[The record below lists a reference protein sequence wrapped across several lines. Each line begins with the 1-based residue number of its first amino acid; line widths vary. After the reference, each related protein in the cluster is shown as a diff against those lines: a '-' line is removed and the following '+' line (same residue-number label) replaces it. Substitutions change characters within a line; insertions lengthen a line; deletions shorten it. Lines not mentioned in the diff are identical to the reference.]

1 MRMLRVLSA
10 ALATSVI
17 LAGCGPDS
25 RQQAASDSPPAEAA
39 EVSSKNFGDYVLH
52 FNAIST
58 DQLEPD
64 VARAYSI
71 ARSKSRAMLNVT
83 ILKVVE
89 DGAGVAVA
97 GTVNVSAANLTGQI
111 KNLTVRQIQEG
122 DAIYYIGDVAIAN
135 GETLIFDI
143 DATPVD
149 ETRRLSVRFSRQ
161 FFTD

>member
-17 LAGCGPDS
+17 LAGCGPDAK
-25 RQQAASDSPPAEAA
+25 QQATSSSPPAESA
-39 EVSSKNFGDYVLH
+39 EVSSKNFGDYVIH
-52 FNAIST
+52 FNAMST

-64 VARAYSI
+64 VARAYNI

-83 ILKVVE
+83 ILKTAKDSV
-89 DGAGVAVA
+89 GMSVA
-97 GTVNVSAANLTGQI
+97 GNVEVSAANLTGQI
-111 KNLTVRQIQEG
+111 KNLTLRQIQEG
-122 DAIYYIGDVAIAN
+122 DAVYYIGDVAIAN

-143 DATPVD
+143 DATPD
-149 ETRRLSVRFSRQ
+149 NETRKLSVRFSRQ

>member
-1 MRMLRVLSA
+1 MGMLRVICA
-10 ALATSVI
+10 ALAASVM
-17 LAGCGPDS
+17 LAGCGQDTK
-25 RQQAASDSPPAEAA
+25 QQATGSSPPAEPA
-39 EVSSKNFGDYVLH
+39 EVSSKNFGDYVIH

-64 VARAYSI
+64 VARAYGI
-71 ARSKSRAMLNVT
+71 ARSKSRAMLN
-83 ILKVVE
+83 ISMLKPAQ
-89 DGAGVAVA
+89 DSIAPSVA

-111 KNLTVRQIQEG
+111 KNLTLRKIQEG
-122 DAIYYIGDVAIAN
+122 DAIYYIGDVAVAN

-149 ETRRLSVRFSRQ
+149 ETKSFSVRFSRQ